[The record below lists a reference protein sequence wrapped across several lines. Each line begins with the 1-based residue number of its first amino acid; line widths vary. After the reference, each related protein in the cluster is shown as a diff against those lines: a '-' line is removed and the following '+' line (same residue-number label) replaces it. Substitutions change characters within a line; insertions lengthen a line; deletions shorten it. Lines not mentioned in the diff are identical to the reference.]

1 MKPGSWINLIES
13 PNVSSPKEEVDHII
27 SAITLIS
34 PNFLLFSLA
43 DTKTKYNT

>member
-27 SAITLIS
+27 SAITL